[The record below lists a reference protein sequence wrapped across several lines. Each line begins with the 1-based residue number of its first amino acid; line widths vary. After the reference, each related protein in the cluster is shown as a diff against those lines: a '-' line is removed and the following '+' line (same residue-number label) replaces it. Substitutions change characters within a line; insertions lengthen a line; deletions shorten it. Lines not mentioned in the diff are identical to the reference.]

1 MITRK
6 RVNDLLN
13 TILSFLGISYSKN
26 ENSVPEMNH
35 HYNEKEI
42 EVAELLK
49 ERRMLEVKEED
60 DIRMN

>member
-6 RVNDLLN
+6 RVKGLLN
-13 TILSFLGISYSKN
+13 TILSFLEISYSKN
-26 ENSVPEMNH
+26 ENSVPELNH
-35 HYNEKEI
+35 HYNDKEK